1 MAINIYVDQG
11 HNPGTINA
19 GASGNGIIES
29 EVTYW
34 VGIYLAGFLYA
45 DPRFG
50 VRVSRPFPDTVVGE
64 DTSSSLRTRVEAAN
78 LWPADYFISIHV
90 NSNPS
95 PALNG
100 SEVYVYRANSAA
112 ADLAAE
118 VLASIVELVGTRYNM
133 VRLNPS
139 LYVLRA
145 TVMPAILVE
154 LGYLTNLSDAE
165 KLKNDQYLFA
175 FAIYIGILNYFG
187 FSYDDFPNR

>member
-1 MAINIYVDQG
+1 
-11 HNPGTINA
+11 
-19 GASGNGIIES
+19 
-29 EVTYW
+29 
-34 VGIYLAGFLYA
+34 
-45 DPRFG
+45 
-50 VRVSRPFPDTVVGE
+50 
-64 DTSSSLRTRVEAAN
+64 
-78 LWPADYFISIHV
+78 
-90 NSNPS
+90 
-95 PALNG
+95 
-100 SEVYVYRANSAA
+100 
-112 ADLAAE
+112 
-118 VLASIVELVGTRYNM
+118 M

>member
-78 LWPADYFISIHV
+78 LWPADYFISIRV

>member
-34 VGIYLAGFLYA
+34 VGIYLAVFLYA

>member
-45 DPRFG
+45 DPRFV
-50 VRVSRPFPDTVVGE
+50 VRVARPFPDTVVGE

-187 FSYDDFPNR
+187 FDYADFPNR

>member
-50 VRVSRPFPDTVVGE
+50 FVFPDRFPDTVVGE

-165 KLKNDQYLFA
+165 KLKNDHYLFA